1 MMQPFRTSMMEKNMK
16 VLRNAAAAALAAAWF
31 AVPAPAVAA
40 PAHNEVKLAYG
51 VNEVKLGKMSLRI
64 VRGMVANGT
73 ASGFDTFTVYLMPDS
88 AGDPWLQVTT
98 STPKGLGYNFRN
110 YESGDANT
118 QAVAFYVDANHL
130 YAVQATKVG
139 PSADAQGA
147 RKTPFD
153 FEVVRFNENEDI
165 PLFKSDGKQRSKG
178 QYVDGRDAIEHEFFG
193 R

>member
-1 MMQPFRTSMMEKNMK
+1 MEQPTQ
-16 VLRNAAAAALAAAWF
+16 VWRNVAAAIFTAWF
-31 AVPAPAVAA
+31 CASVHTQAVAA
-40 PAHNEVKLAYG
+40 PTHHEVKLAFG

-73 ASGFDTFTVYLMPDS
+73 ASSFDTFTVYLVPES
-88 AGDPWLQVTT
+88 ASDPWLQMTT

-118 QAVAFYVDANHL
+118 QAVAFYVEGNHL
-130 YAVQATKVG
+130 FAVLATKVG
-139 PSADAQGA
+139 PDADALGA

-153 FEVVRFNENEDI
+153 FEVVRFNESEDI
-165 PLFKSDGKQRSKG
+165 PLFKSDSKQRSKG
-178 QYVDGRDAIEHEFFG
+178 QYVDGHDAIDHEFFG

>member
-1 MMQPFRTSMMEKNMK
+1 MK
-16 VLRNAAAAALAAAWF
+16 VLRNAVMVAIAAAWF
-31 AVPAPAVAA
+31 GIHAMAA
-40 PAHNEVKLAYG
+40 AGPAHGEVKLAYG

-73 ASGFDTFTVYLMPDS
+73 ASSFDTFTVYLMPES

-118 QAVAFYVDANHL
+118 QAVAFYVEGNHL
-130 YAVQATKVG
+130 FAVQATKVG
-139 PSADAQGA
+139 PAADAQGP

-178 QYVDGRDAIEHEFFG
+178 QYVEGRDAIDREFFG

>member
-1 MMQPFRTSMMEKNMK
+1 MMPPSRTSIMEKHMK
-16 VLRNAAAAALAAAWF
+16 VLRNAAAAVLAAAWF
-31 AVPAPAVAA
+31 VAHAPAVAA

-51 VNEVKLGKMSLRI
+51 VNEVKLGKLSLRI

-73 ASGFDTFTVYLMPDS
+73 ASSFDTFTVYLMPDS

-118 QAVAFYVDANHL
+118 QAVAFYVEGNHL
-130 YAVQATKVG
+130 FAVQATKVG

-165 PLFKSDGKQRSKG
+165 PLFKSDSKQRSKG
-178 QYVDGRDAIEHEFFG
+178 QYVDGRDAIDHEFFG

>member
-1 MMQPFRTSMMEKNMK
+1 MEKSTQ
-16 VLRNAAAAALAAAWF
+16 VLRNAAAAALAAWF
-31 AVPAPAVAA
+31 CAGVHAPAVAA
-40 PAHNEVKLAYG
+40 PAHREIKLAYG
-51 VNEVKLGKMSLRI
+51 VNEVNLGKMSLRI

-73 ASGFDTFTVYLMPDS
+73 ASSFDTFTVYLMPDS
-88 AGDPWLQVTT
+88 VGDPWLQVTT

-118 QAVAFYVDANHL
+118 QAVAFYVDGNHL
-130 YAVQATKVG
+130 FAVQATKVG

-165 PLFKSDGKQRSKG
+165 PLFKSDSRQRSKG
-178 QYVDGRDAIEHEFFG
+178 QYVDGRDAIGHEFFD

>member
-1 MMQPFRTSMMEKNMK
+1 MMKKSMHIARNVVAG
-16 VLRNAAAAALAAAWF
+16 VLVAAWLC
-31 AVPAPAVAA
+31 AGVQAPAIAA
-40 PAHNEVKLAYG
+40 STHH
-51 VNEVKLGKMSLRI
+51 EVKLGYGVDEVNLSKLSLRI

-73 ASGFDTFTVYLMPDS
+73 ASSFDTFTVYLVPDS
-88 AGDPWLQVTT
+88 AGEPWLQVTT
-98 STPKGLGYNFRN
+98 TTPKGLGYNFRN

-118 QAVAFYVDANHL
+118 HAVAFYVEGNHL
-130 YAVQATKVG
+130 FAVQATKVG

-165 PLFKSDGKQRSKG
+165 PLFKSDSKQRSKG
-178 QYVDGRDAIEHEFFG
+178 QYVDGREAIDHEFFG